1 MNHSAGTFPSV
12 IAVLPAAGI
21 GSRMQAE
28 CPKQYLTI
36 GQHSIVEHAIHA
48 LLRHPRI
55 ERVIVAISPE
65 DRQFERLPI
74 AQDPRVTVTQG
85 GKQRADSVMAGLKL
99 AGDADWVLVHDAAR
113 PCLHADDLERLLAIT
128 THSKIGGILAAPVRD
143 TMKRAEPGRDTI
155 AHTVERQDLWHAL
168 TPQLF
173 PLPLLKQCL
182 QRALDEGANVTDEA
196 SALEYCGY
204 HPQLIAGR
212 ADNIKVTRPEDLA
225 LAAFYLTQLDN

>member
-36 GQHSIVEHAIHA
+36 GRHSIVEHAIHA

-55 ERVIVAISPE
+55 ERVIVAIGPE
-65 DRQFERLPI
+65 DRQFEQLPI
-74 AQDPRVTVTQG
+74 AQDPRVIVTEG

-113 PCLHADDLERLLAIT
+113 PACT
-128 THSKIGGILAAPVRD
+128 P
-143 TMKRAEPGRDTI
+143 TI
-155 AHTVERQDLWHAL
+155 SSACWRSPHTAR
-168 TPQLF
+168 
-173 PLPLLKQCL
+173 
-182 QRALDEGANVTDEA
+182 
-196 SALEYCGY
+196 S
-204 HPQLIAGR
+204 
-212 ADNIKVTRPEDLA
+212 
-225 LAAFYLTQLDN
+225 AAFSPHRCATP